1 MTRHNPA
8 YRPPPRHDAAGR
20 FFPAGPVPFPGSPDD
35 WGFWDYVSNL
45 RAMSRNPIEATTT
58 ISRERPFYKTTLLGQ
73 TFIVLGD
80 PELIKTIFVRH
91 SSDIA
96 LNPIRNKILIPI
108 VGKGLITAE
117 GEDWK
122 RARHMTAP
130 VFTPRNVTGFAGHMA
145 RDMKRAMGD
154 SFQDGAHIKLG
165 DEMLK
170 LAYDVLSGAL
180 FSHEIDEQGQF
191 MLPDI
196 ATALSHMGR
205 PSLLDIFDAPK
216 FIPRI
221 SKLRG
226 VSAIKRVRAQIS
238 GLINQRLKRRAA
250 GEPLPEDFITLLMH
264 DGEDAQPPLSADEI
278 EDQLITFIGAGHET
292 TSRAIAWMVYLLSQ
306 DTDVRGQVEA
316 EIDALDMDSPP
327 QDWAAALPYTMACFN
342 ETMRL
347 YPPAPFISRQAI
359 ADFTT
364 EHVEVEKGED
374 ILLNLWALHR
384 HKNLWDEPDAFIP
397 DRFMGKAGK
406 AIHRFAFLPF
416 GLGPRVCIGQ
426 RFALQEAAIL
436 IALMLRNYRF
446 DYASTEAPWPVMRVT
461 TQAHNGIPMK
471 VSKR

>member
-8 YRPPPRHDAAGR
+8 YRPPPRYDAAGR
-20 FFPAGPVPFPGSPDD
+20 FLPSGPVPFPGTPED
-35 WGFWDYVSNL
+35 WTFWDYVSNM
-45 RAMSRNPIEATTT
+45 RALSRNPIEATTRV
-58 ISRERPFYKTTLLGQ
+58 SRERPFYKTKLLGQ
-73 TFIVLGD
+73 TLVLLAD
-80 PELIKTIFVRH
+80 PDLIKTVFVTHH
-91 SSDIA
+91 SNIV

-108 VGKGLITAE
+108 VGKGLLTAE
-117 GEDWK
+117 GESWK

-130 VFTPRNVTGFAGHMA
+130 VFTPRNITSFADHMS
-145 RDMKRAMGD
+145 RDMQAAMGE
-154 SFQDGAHIKLG
+154 SFQDGAQIKLG
-165 DEMLK
+165 EEMLK

-180 FSHEIDEQGQF
+180 FSHEIDAQGDI
-191 MLPDI
+191 MLPNI
-196 ATALSHMGR
+196 ATALSHMGN
-205 PSLLDIFDAPK
+205 PDILDIIGAPD
-216 FIPRI
+216 FIPRL

-226 VSAIKRVRAQIS
+226 VKAVKRIREQIAALIAQ
-238 GLINQRLKRRAA
+238 RMARRDA

-264 DGEDAQPPLSADEI
+264 DGEDGQPPLTPAEI

-306 DTDVRGQVEA
+306 DIDIRGRVET
-316 EIDALDMDSPP
+316 EIDALNMDSPP

-347 YPPAPFISRQAI
+347 YPPAPFIGRQAV
-359 ADFTT
+359 ADFETS
-364 EHVEVEKGED
+364 HVKIDKGDE

-384 HKNLWDEPDAFIP
+384 HEQLWEQPDTFIP
-397 DRFMGKAGK
+397 ERFMGDAGK

-436 IALMLRNYRF
+436 IALMLRSYRF
-446 DYASTEAPWPVMRVT
+446 DYTGTEAPWPVMRVT
-461 TQAHNGIPMK
+461 TQAENGIPMK